1 MKAKIVDLTPTTL
14 TIEITDRPERVRQL
28 LDMVE
33 PYGIV
38 ELARTGTVALEKGA
52 ASAISD

>member
-1 MKAKIVDLTPTTL
+1 LTPTTL